1 VSTHQRVIPLLFLLL
16 LSPGAARAAAVP
28 LIQGFYYRGPG
39 VSLIEPCGF
48 NKGYWVDKA
57 GSAARTM
64 FDQYDALT
72 RRDFEKAYVSL
83 HGDFRDLRP
92 SDGVPKEYAGVLKV
106 TGVLAVRS
114 PLPADCK

>member
-1 VSTHQRVIPLLFLLL
+1 LRVIPLLFLSIL
-16 LSPGAARAAAVP
+16 PIGVARATAVP
-28 LIQGFYYRGPG
+28 IIQGYYYRGPG

-48 NKGYWVDKA
+48 KKGYWIGKA
-57 GSAARTM
+57 GSAARLL

-72 RRDFEKAYVSL
+72 RRDFEKVYVSL

-106 TGVLAVRS
+106 TGVLAVRA
-114 PLPADCK
+114 PHDGDCK